1 MVSINISIENK
12 VDLDITGETIKSDV
26 DMNNNKIVEFQPEDD
41 TDGADK
47 KYVGK
52 QDNLRVLNTDITR
65 TYQCL
70 FTLRVLDIVKIGGTH
85 YFGNI
90 IIDFVSIVRKEYV
103 DPSTS
108 KHYES
113 VRSELDSKVDST
125 N

>member
-1 MVSINISIENK
+1 
-12 VDLDITGETIKSDV
+12 
-26 DMNNNKIVEFQPEDD
+26 MNNNMIVEFQPEDD

-47 KYVGK
+47 KYVDK

-70 FTLRVLDIVKIGGTH
+70 FILRVLDIVKIGGTH

-90 IIDFVSIVRKEYV
+90 IIDFVSIIRKEYI

-113 VRSELDSKVDST
+113 VRSQLDSKVVQCLFRIYFSGQTDT
-125 N
+125 F

>member
-1 MVSINISIENK
+1 MVSININIENK
-12 VDLDITGETIKSDV
+12 VDLDITGETIKSDL

-70 FTLRVLDIVKIGGTH
+70 FTLRVLDIVQG
-85 YFGNI
+85 FGYRLVEHI
-90 IIDFVSIVRKEYV
+90 TLAI
-103 DPSTS
+103 
-108 KHYES
+108 
-113 VRSELDSKVDST
+113 L
-125 N
+125 